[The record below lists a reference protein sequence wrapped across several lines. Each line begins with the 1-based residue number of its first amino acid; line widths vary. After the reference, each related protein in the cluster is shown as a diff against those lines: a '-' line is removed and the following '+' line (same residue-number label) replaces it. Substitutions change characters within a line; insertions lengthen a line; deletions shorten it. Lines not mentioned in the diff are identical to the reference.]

1 MADSKLRA
9 TPAARRYAREKGIDL
24 SEVKGSGA
32 KGRVHLDD
40 VTEFKISGAIKI
52 SPLARRIAEIEGL
65 NVDVIQGSGPKGK
78 VMKED
83 VLALLHGTDKKADAD
98 EVPAQE
104 AKKEEVKA
112 EENAEESRIAMPPI
126 KKVVGKRMKES
137 LETSPTYVVNVE
149 VDMTNLLAFRKQTAD
164 MVIERIGEKPSVTD
178 YISLATVK
186 ALQAH
191 PYVNASV
198 SPDEKEIIFHNHVS
212 LAIAVGTDNGL
223 YVPVIKNAD
232 KMSFTDLVKESKRVI
247 SATLENK
254 IKPNEM
260 QGSTF
265 TISNLGMYGVE
276 SFTSI
281 INQPNTAIL
290 SVAATIQKPVVL
302 DGEIVIRPI
311 MKVSLNADHRIIDG
325 LEGAKFMQTLKKNL
339 ENPVGLLI

>member
-1 MADSKLRA
+1 MTDSKLRA
-9 TPAARRYAREKGIDL
+9 TPAARKYAKDNDIDL
-24 SEVKGSGA
+24 AEVKGTGA

-40 VTEFKISGAIKI
+40 VSEFKFSGQIKI

-65 NVDVIQGSGPKGK
+65 DLEGLEGTGPRGK

-83 VLALLHGTDKKADAD
+83 VMKLLNGPQEKAQATSQ
-98 EVPAQE
+98 EVAKE
-104 AKKEEVKA
+104 APKA
-112 EENAEESRIAMPPI
+112 ETEENAEETRIKMPPI

-149 VDMTNLLAFRKQTAD
+149 VDMTNLLAFRKQTMD
-164 MVIERIGEKPSVTD
+164 IVIEKIGAKPSVTD

-186 ALQAH
+186 TLQAH
-191 PYVNASV
+191 PYVNAAI
-198 SPDEKEIIFHNHVS
+198 SPDEKEIILHNYVS
-212 LAIAVGTDNGL
+212 LAIAVGTDDGL
-223 YVPVIKNAD
+223 YVPVVKNAD
-232 KMSFTDLVKESKRVI
+232 KMSFTELVQESKRVI
-247 SATLENK
+247 KATLDKK

-260 QGSTF
+260 AGSTF

-290 SVAATIQKPVVL
+290 SVASTIQKPVVVN
-302 DGEIVIRPI
+302 GEIVIRPM

-339 ENPVGLLI
+339 ENPVGLLL